1 MLINIPVKLKHTR
14 LLYNL
19 MLEQLGDIIGRS
31 KQYMYTLEKGN
42 IRLSYEMAAKIARA
56 MGTTPDEIFLKDSL
70 SE

>member
-1 MLINIPVKLKHTR
+1 
-14 LLYNL
+14 

>member
-1 MLINIPVKLKHTR
+1 
-14 LLYNL
+14 

-31 KQYMYTLEKGN
+31 KQYMSTLEKGN